1 MPVREP
7 GVIVYISGQD
17 LPPPLPPT
25 TMGIGAYIDA
35 KNGPYKLRF
44 TTIRDYTDTYT
55 DPNPVLNSEL
65 AFLFPVTSINTM
77 MLPGLHLKRASGY
90 ICLKFDSSSTPSPYF
105 SNFLSYLQST
115 TRNREEV
122 FYLPSWLDGL
132 PRFIGFIPSVT
143 LPNTTPVNLND
154 LRLTGARMSYSG
166 NQYGFLS
173 QYSDSTTVADFNSI
187 GVTTP
192 SNWYDWFDIIRFVM
206 HKSGY
211 DFIVWFYDAN
221 NSANVVLYFRY
232 NATVANDLDYTVF
245 IYSDTS
251 DIFGGNLSIDLYLQD
266 ISTSTNYTLNWILN
280 IPTFTSLAYVERG
293 VNYDIVY
300 ITPDKSDTIVNVS
313 SSISGD
319 VLTINTT
326 IAGNPVTFTYNNFSY
341 SPLETGYYGFI
352 KNTSIEMF
360 VDGDIYSTT
369 LNTTL
374 TSYVFTFNSPA
385 TRTTNFYFTDPRHI
399 GMLPKSFASLPSSP
413 YAGIVTVGT
422 DVYKYVYNWIYD
434 VDGDIIKPYNSY
446 MKYHSSLIYY
456 EDDIIPLWETPAT
469 IDIVFD
475 YSGKLNYS
483 FTRFIRDKHSKLMFK
498 ICGLPDVSFVP
509 LADRYANFAIPYWR
523 DVIGSFGGFH
533 YYRINNSSL
542 RGVSGTSLYVKAI
555 IDYQYRPIFG
565 INVPLS
571 LVESDHEF
579 NLAQRENLLDYN
591 ANSIVKDRVL
601 SIFYLNNNL
610 TEEST
615 RDNSPLGEENNAR
628 YAIRLSKVLGLFVER
643 YIGEPNNALTR
654 NRIRSEVSNFI
665 ENFKTSTPGR
675 MVDYIVI
682 CDESN
687 NPPPVVANNELH
699 IRVEV
704 RFAKSLKYIVVFERV
719 LMST

>member
-1 MPVREP
+1 MPIREP

-44 TTIRDYTDTYT
+44 TTIRDYTDMYT

-77 MLPGLHLKRASGY
+77 MMPGLHLKRSSGY
-90 ICLKFDSSSTPSPYF
+90 ICLKHDSSVTPPTRF
-105 SNFLSYLQST
+105 TNFLTYLQNT
-115 TRNREEV
+115 TRNNEEV
-122 FYLPSWLDGL
+122 FYLPSWLDGI
-132 PRFIGFIPSVT
+132 PKFIGFVPSVT
-143 LPNTTPVNLND
+143 MQNTTPVTLND
-154 LRLTGARMSYSG
+154 LRLVGARIDYAG

-173 QYSDSTTVADFNSI
+173 NYSDSTSTSDFTTTLSI
-187 GVTTP
+187 SSPT
-192 SNWYDWFDIIRFVM
+192 NWYDWFNIVKCVFN
-206 HKSGY
+206 KSGY
-211 DFIVWFYDAN
+211 NFIIWFYDIV
-221 NSANVVLYFRY
+221 NSANIILYLRFDAVSGPDIY
-232 NATVANDLDYTVF
+232 YTVF
-245 IYSDTS
+245 VYSDS
-251 DIFGGNLSIDLYLQD
+251 DDIFSGNLTIDLYLEDNNNNPYQ
-266 ISTSTNYTLNWILN
+266 SNLN
-280 IPTFTSLAYVERG
+280 INFSSITNLSYLERG
-293 VNYDIVY
+293 VDYDIVY
-300 ITPDKSDTIVNVS
+300 ITPDKNATTLNLTS
-313 SSISGD
+313 SLSGD
-319 VLTINTT
+319 VLNINTT
-326 IAGNPVTFTYNNFSY
+326 ISGNPVNFTYNNFSY

-352 KNTSIEMF
+352 KNSAIEIF

-369 LNTTL
+369 LNTSL
-374 TSYVFTFNSPA
+374 NSFVFTFNTPS
-385 TRTTNFYFTDPRHI
+385 TRTTGFYFTDPRHI
-399 GMLPKSFASLPSSP
+399 GIIPKSFAGLSSSP
-413 YAGIVTVGT
+413 YAGVVSLSTNN
-422 DVYKYVYNWIYD
+422 YKYVYNWIYD
-434 VDGDIIKPYNSY
+434 LDSNIIKPYDSY
-446 MKYHSSLIYY
+446 MKYHVNLIYY

-509 LADRYANFAIPYWR
+509 LADRYANFAVPYWR

-542 RGVSGTSLYVKAI
+542 RGVSGTSLYMKAI

-565 INVPLS
+565 INAPLS

-579 NLAQRENLLDYN
+579 NLNQRENLLDYN

-601 SIFYLNNNL
+601 SLFYINNNL
-610 TEEST
+610 TEESM
-615 RDNSPLGEENNAR
+615 RDSSPLGEENNAR

-654 NRIRSEVSNFI
+654 NRIKSEITNFI
-665 ENFKTSTPGR
+665 ENFKTGTPGR
-675 MVDYIVI
+675 MVDYLVI

-687 NPPPVVANNELH
+687 NPPPVIANNELH